1 MPSHLIIAGAG
12 LVFLVGLLDAAL
24 SDLRAF
30 RIANRSPLV
39 LLAAFV
45 PAALAAGFG
54 WQDWL
59 LHVGAGL
66 ALLVVGIVLVARG
79 VWGGG
84 DAKLLP
90 AVAVWTGFAGLPRF
104 LVVMAVVGGGLA
116 VLALL
121 ARRVPLGPPGAVRAW
136 GERLAETGHVP
147 YGVAIAAAGV
157 DWWVL
162 ALLPDIMSMVQSY
175 R

>member
-1 MPSHLIIAGAG
+1 MGEDSMWSNAIIAGAG
-12 LVFLVGLLDAAL
+12 LIFVAGLLDAAV

-30 RIANRSPLV
+30 RIANRSPLL

-45 PAALAAGFG
+45 PAAVAAGFG

-59 LHVGAGL
+59 NHLGAGL
-66 ALLVVGIVLVARG
+66 ALLVIGVVLFARG

-90 AVAVWTGFAGLPRF
+90 AVAVWTGLAGLPRF
-104 LVVMAVVGGGLA
+104 LIVMALVGGVLA

-121 ARRVPLGPPGAVRAW
+121 ARRLPLGPSGAVRAW
-136 GERLAETGHVP
+136 GERLAASGHVP
-147 YGVAIAAAGV
+147 YGVAIAAGGI
-157 DWWVL
+157 DWWGM
-162 ALLPDIMSMVQSY
+162 ALFPSLTG
-175 R
+175 